1 MDDKRIKTAAQA
13 LRDTR
18 LRRSRFPGFSSPD
31 GPQSAADGYAIQ
43 RALCD
48 LLVQEFG
55 SIAGYKIGC
64 TSAAMQ
70 SYMQIDTPAYG
81 VMFAADEVP
90 PGGDLRIERYV
101 RPGFECEIGVRLG
114 SDLDLQDG
122 AIDRDRVAKAVAAA
136 FVSIEI
142 VDDRFVDYRGVGT
155 PTLIADTFM
164 NAGFVRG
171 AERTDVD
178 PLQLDRARA
187 RMIVNGRVAGEGSGR
202 DVLGHPLDVLVWLA
216 NETSARGLP
225 LRAGTIVTTGS
236 MVVTHWTQRGDVVTM
251 QNDMLGDVTVTV
263 R

>member
-1 MDDKRIKTAAQA
+1 MKVKEAARA

-18 LRRSRFPGFSSPD
+18 VGRRRFAGFSPPN
-31 GPQSAADGYAIQ
+31 GPRDAAEGYAIQ
-43 RALCD
+43 RELCD
-48 LLVQEFG
+48 LLARDLGKV
-55 SIAGYKIGC
+55 AGYKIGC
-64 TSAAMQ
+64 TSSAMQ
-70 SYMQIDTPAYG
+70 TYMQIATPAYG

-90 PGGDLRIERYV
+90 AGGEMRLERYV

-114 SDLDLQDG
+114 RDLDPKDG
-122 AIDRDRVAKAVAAA
+122 AIDRRRAAEAVAAT

-178 PLQLDRARA
+178 PLQLDEARA
-187 RMIVNGRVAGEGSGR
+187 RMIVNGQLAGEGFGR

-216 NETSARGLP
+216 NETSACGTP

-236 MVVTHWTQRGDVVTM
+236 MVVTHWTQRGDIVTM
-251 QNDMLGDVTVTV
+251 QNDVLGDVTVTV
-263 R
+263 H